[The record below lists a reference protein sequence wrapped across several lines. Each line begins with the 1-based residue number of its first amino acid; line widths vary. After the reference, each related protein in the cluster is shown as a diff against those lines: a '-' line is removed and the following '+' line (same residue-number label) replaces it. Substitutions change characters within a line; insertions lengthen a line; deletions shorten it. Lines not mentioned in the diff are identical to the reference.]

1 MEVWDLYDVD
11 RKITDRKMMR
21 GEETPDG
28 YYRLVVGICIF
39 NSKGEMLIQKRQ
51 PFKSGWSGLWD
62 ITVGGAAIAGDD
74 NRTAAEREVR
84 EELGLEISLAGIA
97 PKVSFTFDSVFADFY
112 LLNMDVDLDT
122 LSLQYEEVEKVA
134 WASREEIHE
143 MIDRK
148 EFISYEK
155 SIIDMIFFFRNHSD
169 TRTMDDFTT
178 PAKRG

>member
-1 MEVWDLYDVD
+1 MELWDLYDVD
-11 RKITDRKMMR
+11 RKITDKKMIR
-21 GEETPDG
+21 GEKTPDG

-134 WASREEIHE
+134 WATREEIHE

-169 TRTMDDFTT
+169 TRTEDDFTT
-178 PAKRG
+178 PTERR